1 LESNPETRGLT
12 TRTWRTFAV
21 ALLIFVA
28 GSGGGATSALADET
42 PTGSGTDAILQSSS
56 TPNPTAAAATVG
68 DQGGSRGSGSGSGSD
83 AASGSGS
90 GTSSS
95 SSSGEISSQGGDGGS
110 ISSGTGAG
118 TGTISGS
125 TGTGTISSPGGSRG
139 QNSGNQGGGTST
151 GSGGSDATGQGR
163 APGGSGSTSGSGGQ
177 TSTGCAAPCHV
188 IEQPVLIPPL
198 GGTTAT
204 APKLPG
210 TTQGSGSTS
219 VSTPQP
225 SSRLPTLS
233 SGATSR
239 LLAGAGPASN
249 ASAATRTA
257 RAASSHVTPPP
268 ARLRTTT
275 PALATTTAA
284 VSGEPV
290 AASTGS
296 TVATTPLRTR
306 LPGSTNTQP
315 SVIQRFVRVV
325 PEAVWLALA
334 GALLLAATA
343 GGAAVWSG
351 ARVRRQAGRF
361 AEMSTAALTDP
372 LTGILNRRGF
382 TEALERELERARRY
396 GRPLAL
402 AYVDVRG
409 LKAVNDSAGHSAGDR
424 LLCAAARLLQ
434 DSARTSDVVGRL
446 GGDEMAVL
454 LVEQTPEG
462 ALAATRRIESEVFRR
477 RASIGLHSP
486 WDLTVGTASFPW
498 DGETV
503 DDLLRAADQR
513 LYEQRG
519 IELRDPGGHQISA
532 HAAQRRPTNA

>member
-1 LESNPETRGLT
+1 M
-12 TRTWRTFAV
+12 
-21 ALLIFVA
+21 
-28 GSGGGATSALADET
+28 
-42 PTGSGTDAILQSSS
+42 
-56 TPNPTAAAATVG
+56 
-68 DQGGSRGSGSGSGSD
+68 
-83 AASGSGS
+83 
-90 GTSSS
+90 
-95 SSSGEISSQGGDGGS
+95 
-110 ISSGTGAG
+110 
-118 TGTISGS
+118 
-125 TGTGTISSPGGSRG
+125 
-139 QNSGNQGGGTST
+139 
-151 GSGGSDATGQGR
+151 
-163 APGGSGSTSGSGGQ
+163 
-177 TSTGCAAPCHV
+177 
-188 IEQPVLIPPL
+188 IEQPVLIPAL
-198 GGTTAT
+198 GGSNST

-210 TTQGSGSTS
+210 STQGSPS
-219 VSTPQP
+219 VTPQA
-225 SSRLPTLS
+225 SRLPTLS

-239 LLAGAGPASN
+239 LLAGANPAGN
-249 ASAATRTA
+249 AGAATRSA
-257 RAASSHVTPPP
+257 RAANPHVSTPPP
-268 ARLRTTT
+268 SGLRTTT
-275 PALATTTAA
+275 PPLTTTTATA
-284 VSGEPV
+284 SGVPV
-290 AASTGS
+290 AASTGT
-296 TVATTPLRTR
+296 TVAATPLRAR
-306 LPGSTNTQP
+306 LPGSADSQP

-334 GALLLAATA
+334 GALLLAAAA
-343 GGAAVWSG
+343 GGVAVWSG
-351 ARVRRQAGRF
+351 ARVRRQASRF

-462 ALAATRRIESEVFRR
+462 ARAATRRIESEVFRR
-477 RASIGLHSP
+477 RPSIGLYSP

-519 IELRDPGGHQISA
+519 IELRDPGGHEIT
-532 HAAQRRPTNA
+532 AQRRPTTAQ